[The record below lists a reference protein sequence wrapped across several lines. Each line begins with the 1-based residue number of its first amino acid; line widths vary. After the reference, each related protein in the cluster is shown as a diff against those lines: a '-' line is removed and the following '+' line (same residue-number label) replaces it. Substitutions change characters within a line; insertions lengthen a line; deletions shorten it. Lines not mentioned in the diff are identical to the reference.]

1 MSFLLLQRR
10 SRKAGIST
18 TLFLIAIVVT
28 VIISATV
35 TYILISPGVNSITK
49 TVADADPLNSISDMF
64 PVSPSND
71 TTTVNA
77 TTTSCYSGNWSAIY
91 QEYQSPLAL
100 QNTTGVGEQYLN
112 NSQFMSFLSQYLNLN
127 DPWVNATVTGLLS
140 NNETA
145 FVQQQLQ
152 SQGLIC

>member
-1 MSFLLLQRR
+1 MSLRPLKRR

-18 TLFLIAIVVT
+18 ALFLIAIVVT
-28 VIISATV
+28 VVLSATV
-35 TYILISPGVNSITK
+35 TYVLVSPGVNTISK
-49 TVADADPLNSISDMF
+49 TVEDADPMNSISDMF
-64 PVSPSND
+64 PISLSNV

-77 TTTSCYSGNWSAIY
+77 TTASCYSGNWSAIY
-91 QEYQSPLAL
+91 QEYQSPLTL
-100 QNTTGVGEQYLN
+100 QNTTGVGEEYLN